1 MERDAILVAGSAGTG
16 KTTLGLQYL
25 VNGATK
31 FGENGIYVTFEQ
43 MPDQIYRDATNFGWD
58 LRKLEKEKKL
68 KVVCTSPD
76 LLTGGDSEHLLD
88 ETIRQL
94 KPRRIVID
102 SLSHLGMYV
111 EEKNLRKEVY
121 RLLNYFKTKGLT
133 SLSTWE
139 TSQIAGQELSV
150 TEVGTSFLVDCVV
163 LLRMVEIES
172 TMLKALVILK
182 MRGSGHDLS
191 LREFKINSHG
201 IRLSKPFVGFHGVV
215 TGIPRKSR

>member
-76 LLTGGDSEHLLD
+76 LLIGGDGEHLLD

-94 KPRRIVID
+94 KPRRVVID

-121 RLLNYFKTKGLT
+121 RLLNYFKTKELT

-139 TSQIAGQELSV
+139 TSQIAG
-150 TEVGTSFLVDCVV
+150 
-163 LLRMVEIES
+163 
-172 TMLKALVILK
+172 
-182 MRGSGHDLS
+182 
-191 LREFKINSHG
+191 
-201 IRLSKPFVGFHGVV
+201 
-215 TGIPRKSR
+215 